1 MCMGSG
7 NAAADARQQQKQQEA
22 NINAATEQ
30 INNAFAGF
38 TPQFYQ
44 DRTAAYEKFANPQL
58 TQQYQNVNA
67 GLTGKL
73 ANQGLL
79 NSSAALNE
87 QGALQQSLSQQQQG
101 IANQGIA
108 QSQQLQQ
115 QVAQEKNQLIA
126 QANAANNPL
135 SVAQG
140 ALGAASS
147 FNAPSSFAPLGN
159 LFQNFANTYLGNQ
172 LSNTYN
178 PNLSSFYL
186 GGNKSSG
193 SGLKGF

>member
-1 MCMGSG
+1 MGTG
-7 NAAADARQQQKQQEA
+7 NAADAARKQQQQQQATIE
-22 NINAATEQ
+22 AATGQ

-58 TQQYQNVNA
+58 TQQYQNVNQN
-67 GLTGKL
+67 LSGKL

-79 NSSAALNE
+79 NSSAGLNE
-87 QGALQQSLSQQQQG
+87 QGALQQTRAQQQQG

-126 QANAANNPL
+126 QANAASNPL

-140 ALGAASS
+140 ALGTAAS
-147 FNAPSSFAPLGN
+147 FAAPNAFAPLGN
-159 LFQNFANTYLGNQ
+159 MFQTFANTYLGNQ

-178 PNLSSFYL
+178 PNLSAFYL

-193 SGLKGF
+193 LGSSGF